1 MESMNIPVYIYFKWL
16 GGTKNLLDF
25 PETFILC
32 IVNSTKLWYYQE
44 CSLIFHE
51 SKRGKRET
59 YHMLFTL
66 RLEVV
71 KHDSFAAAP
80 CG

>member
-1 MESMNIPVYIYFKWL
+1 MESMNIPVYIDLKWPE
-16 GGTKNLLDF
+16 GTKNLLDF

-32 IVNSTKLWYYQE
+32 IVKVTKKKCIHQSQFIY
-44 CSLIFHE
+44 
-51 SKRGKRET
+51 RGKRET
-59 YHMLFTL
+59 YHVLFTL

-71 KHDSFAAAP
+71 EHDCFAAAS